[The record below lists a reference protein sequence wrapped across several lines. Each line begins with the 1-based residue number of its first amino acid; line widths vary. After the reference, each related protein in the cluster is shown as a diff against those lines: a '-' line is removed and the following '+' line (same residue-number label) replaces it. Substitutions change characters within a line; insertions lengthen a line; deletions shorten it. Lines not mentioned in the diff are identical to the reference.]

1 MCKEE
6 IFLISKLASD
16 CLNYIFRRIYIL
28 SGEDEKQAGTTGK
41 NSYFEDI

>member
-16 CLNYIFRRIYIL
+16 GSNYIFRRIYIL
-28 SGEDEKQAGTTGK
+28 SGEDEKQVGTTGK
-41 NSYFEDI
+41 K